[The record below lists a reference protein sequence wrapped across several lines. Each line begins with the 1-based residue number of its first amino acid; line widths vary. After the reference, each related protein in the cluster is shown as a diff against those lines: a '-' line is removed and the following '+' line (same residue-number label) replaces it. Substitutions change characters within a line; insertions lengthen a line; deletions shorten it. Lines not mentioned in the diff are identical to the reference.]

1 MARIAFLGLG
11 AMGMRMARKLI
22 DANHTVTVW
31 NRTAERTKPLAEIGA
46 QVAKSPR
53 EAATGAE
60 LVIAMVRDDDASRMA
75 WLDTKD
81 GAIHQMAPGSIAADS
96 STLNISWTRELASAL
111 KQRGIDFLDAPVV
124 GSRPQAD
131 AGQLIQ
137 LIGGDKNVLA
147 RAEPV
152 FKAFGSARHWCG
164 PNGAGTA
171 MKLAVNA
178 LFGIQVAAL
187 AELIAVL
194 QKDGIDPAAAVEVL
208 GALPVLS
215 PAAKGAGLSM
225 VSRNFAPMFP
235 VELVDKDFG
244 YAMAAARSLGV
255 SAPVTTGVR
264 AIYATALEKGFAAE
278 HITSVFRLYE

>member
-31 NRTAERTKPLAEIGA
+31 NRNPERTMPLAEVGA
-46 QVAKSPR
+46 KVAKIPR
-53 EAATGAE
+53 EAADGAE
-60 LVIAMVRDDDASRMA
+60 IVIAMVRDDDASRMA

-81 GAIHQMAPGSIAADS
+81 GAVHQMASRAIATDS
-96 STLNISWTRELASAL
+96 STLTVSWTRELASAL
-111 KQRGIDFLDAPVV
+111 KQRGVDFLDAPVV
-124 GSRPQAD
+124 GSRPQAE

-152 FKAFGSARHWCG
+152 FKAFSSARHWCG
-164 PNGAGTA
+164 PNGAGAA

-187 AELIAVL
+187 AELVGLL
-194 QKDGIDPAAAVEVL
+194 QKDGIESAAAVEVL

-225 VSRNFAPMFP
+225 VSRTFAPMFP
-235 VELVDKDFG
+235 VELVEKDFG
-244 YAMAAARSLGV
+244 YAVAAARSLGV
-255 SAPVTTGVR
+255 SAPVTTSAR
-264 AIYATALEKGFAAE
+264 AVYATALEKGFASE